1 MEYYISSE
9 ELREKEYLILPQT
22 FDWDLVDQELGFG
35 KIFEIIPEEIYLLL
49 RDSVDTVHKEI
60 FRLLSKASTH

>member
-35 KIFEIIPEEIYLLL
+35 KIFEIIPEEIYLQL